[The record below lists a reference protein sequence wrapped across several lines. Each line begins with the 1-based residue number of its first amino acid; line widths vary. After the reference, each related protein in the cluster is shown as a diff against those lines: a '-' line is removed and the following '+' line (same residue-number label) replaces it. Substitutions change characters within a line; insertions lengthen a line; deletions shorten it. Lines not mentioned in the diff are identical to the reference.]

1 MKALEYRIVIEHQE
15 RGDYVYAERR
25 RVWLFG
31 AQWWRLADSCHWA
44 PHQDTYSD
52 TPHRGHPWTVDQA
65 IAEAHKDIERHR
77 KHRGFVT
84 TKTYL
89 EVS

>member
-1 MKALEYRIVIEHQE
+1 MKALQYRIVIEHL
-15 RGDYVYAERR
+15 RT
-25 RVWLFG
+25 W
-31 AQWWRLADSCHWA
+31 
-44 PHQDTYSD
+44 
-52 TPHRGHPWTVDQA
+52 
-65 IAEAHKDIERHR
+65 KDIERHR